1 MLYNMEPKKVSG
13 IWAGKQ
19 NLVCPGRIRLDN
31 SKRENYDPGYKD
43 GPDVTIGMGLLRIG
57 DINIVTVSGEVYTD
71 IALHL
76 KGESPA
82 AKTMLVTLDAG
93 PMGPG
98 YIYSD
103 KASYHQTF
111 QVIGSRLKP
120 GYAEKGIVST
130 ALDLM
135 KKADMDEA
143 GLMNSAANDPAM
155 AGFDPMK

>member
-1 MLYNMEPKKVSG
+1 
-13 IWAGKQ
+13 
-19 NLVCPGRIRLDN
+19 
-31 SKRENYDPGYKD
+31 
-43 GPDVTIGMGLLRIG
+43 
-57 DINIVTVSGEVYTD
+57 
-71 IALHL
+71 
-76 KGESPA
+76 
-82 AKTMLVTLDAG
+82 MLVTLDAG